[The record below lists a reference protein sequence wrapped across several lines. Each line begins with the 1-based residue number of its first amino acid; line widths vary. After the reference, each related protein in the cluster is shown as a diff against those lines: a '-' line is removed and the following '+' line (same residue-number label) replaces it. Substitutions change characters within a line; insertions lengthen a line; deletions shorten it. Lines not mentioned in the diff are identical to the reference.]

1 MAMFTMQLGDVI
13 ESAFRGRP
21 NFMASV
27 MSDYPIFDASY
38 RKLLNDKIIDHY
50 LFREIG
56 QETVHMFAFTLKR
69 NLNEIMPLYNQ
80 LYESTLLKFDPLAQ
94 YDYHT
99 IIDART
105 DGLSDDESTSTS
117 QSNSLGT
124 SRARTVE
131 SNMPSVQLANNGN
144 YASSAQDANSSS
156 VTDNSGTGSAS
167 SKSNST
173 NINKTAT
180 NISGRNLP
188 GGELIKSF
196 RSAML
201 NVDMMVIN
209 DLENCFMQVWTNGDS
224 TRKGYSYAIPAY
236 PTLY

>member
-1 MAMFTMQLGDVI
+1 MQLGDVI
-13 ESAFRGRP
+13 ESAFKGRP
-21 NFMASV
+21 NFVASV

-56 QETVHMFAFTLKR
+56 QETVRMFAFTLKR

-80 LYESTLLKFDPLAQ
+80 LYESTMLNFDPLAQ

-99 IIDART
+99 IID
-105 DGLSDDESTSTS
+105 
-117 QSNSLGT
+117 
-124 SRARTVE
+124 ARTVE

-173 NINKTAT
+173 SINKTAT